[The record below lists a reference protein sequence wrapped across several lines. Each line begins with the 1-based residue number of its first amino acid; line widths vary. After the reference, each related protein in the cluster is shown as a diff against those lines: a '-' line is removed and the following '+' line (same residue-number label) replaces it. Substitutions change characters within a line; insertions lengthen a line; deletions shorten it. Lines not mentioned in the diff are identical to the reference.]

1 MFWYYHLQH
10 ACEPLETRDDIIKME
25 FHAVAIDETENEI
38 VAETSTAPV
47 ALLLV
52 MLVILVADVAGKS
65 IIETT
70 VLLLFLN
77 EKFSIPTVKV
87 LYAML
92 SKY

>member
-10 ACEPLETRDDIIKME
+10 ACEPLETQDDIIKME
-25 FHAVAIDETENEI
+25 FHVVAISEIETEI

-52 MLVILVADVAGKS
+52 ILVMVWLAKASLKLL
-65 IIETT
+65 
-70 VLLLFLN
+70 LLLFLN
-77 EKFSIPTVKV
+77 ETFSIPTVKA
-87 LYAML
+87 LLAML